1 MEARRTWFAVTATLL
16 LSQFASLALAAGART
31 QNFIVTA
38 PDPVLAR
45 KVATEAE
52 RFRKELAE
60 DWLGRELPA
69 WHQPCP
75 ITVEVGGGA
84 GGETSFAFHGRV
96 PLDWRMRVQGPQE
109 RILDSVLPHEVL
121 HTVFATHYG
130 RPLPRWADEGAC
142 TTVEHDVERNKNT
155 KLLYHFLHNDRGIA
169 FNKMFAMK
177 EYPADVLPLYAQ
189 GHSLARYLIA
199 QGGKRKFVNM
209 VGEGMDSN
217 NWPGVIRKH
226 YGHSDISSLQIAWL
240 EWVRE
245 GSDVGRIAST
255 GRDSDQAASG
265 QLASN
270 DRGSVI
276 RGQSPSPS
284 KGAPVSLASHDAAP
298 KNSPYLMASNRIEG
312 HDDQEAEPSR
322 QSRTRDLTAPV
333 VPLRSEEARGQDITP
348 VPHSGSGPV
357 SGQAYEAREAT
368 AARGPARTSSAAPVF
383 YLPGGTSLYR

>member
-1 MEARRTWFAVTATLL
+1 MEARRTWFAVAATLL

-38 PDPVLAR
+38 PDPVMAR

-96 PLDWRMRVQGPQE
+96 PLDWRMRVQGPKD

-121 HTVFATHYG
+121 HTIFATHFG

-142 TTVEHDVERNKNT
+142 TTVEHDVERDKNT

-209 VGEGMDSN
+209 VGEGMDTN

-240 EWVRE
+240 DWVRE
-245 GSDVGRIAST
+245 GSDVAR
-255 GRDSDQAASG
+255 
-265 QLASN
+265 LASN
-270 DRGSVI
+270 DRGSSQPASRNSSAVI

-284 KGAPVSLASHDAAP
+284 KSAPVSMPSQDAAP

-312 HDDQEAEPSR
+312 QDDRDAEPPR
-322 QSRTRDLTAPV
+322 QSDARELSAPM
-333 VPLRSEEARGQDITP
+333 VPLRAPDAPGRDITP
-348 VPHSGSGPV
+348 APHSGNGPL
-357 SGQAYEAREAT
+357 SGQEYEAREAT
-368 AARGPARTSSAAPVF
+368 ATRGSARTSSAAPVF